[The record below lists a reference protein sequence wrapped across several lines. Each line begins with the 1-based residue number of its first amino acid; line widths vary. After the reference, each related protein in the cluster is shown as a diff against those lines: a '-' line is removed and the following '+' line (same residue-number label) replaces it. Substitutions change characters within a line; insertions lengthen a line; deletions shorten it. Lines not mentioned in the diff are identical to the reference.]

1 MVRPKKYEEGT
12 TTPND
17 VLKCDTCEG
26 TYTRAHRSQHM
37 KTKKHKESIKS
48 KLKNKEEKE
57 EIDIEENIDTKYI
70 MDKKKKIVIG
80 TIGGDL
86 ITIEDK
92 NDDYFFSFRGELHK
106 KIKTKSS
113 EIKPL
118 PQNQN
123 PRAIVY
129 VCGKS
134 NSGKSTYCR
143 EYIDDYLDVWPDRE
157 VYIVIKDD
165 IDKGK
170 AFSGLDKN
178 KNVFFVKLDLFSE
191 EIKMEEFPDGSL
203 ILLDDIDY
211 ISDKAV
217 KTNIHKL
224 KDEILGAGS
233 KRKISLLLT
242 SHLINKGHS
251 TREIINELN
260 QVVLFPQGC
269 LNMNYFLEHYLGFK
283 KSDIEKVHSLKTRY
297 ILINNGV
304 PQYLLSKHELYMLGS
319 SAK

>member
-1 MVRPKKYEEGT
+1 MRPRKYAVGEV
-12 TTPND
+12 TPND
-17 VLKCDTCEG
+17 VLECNICGKTF
-26 TYTRAHRSQHM
+26 TRAHRSQHI
-37 KTKKHKESIKS
+37 KTKFHKESIGKNLRNNEVKEQNVDNKYKMS
-48 KLKNKEEKE
+48 KKN
-57 EIDIEENIDTKYI
+57 
-70 MDKKKKIVIG
+70 VVG
-80 TIGGDL
+80 TINDEI
-86 ITIEDK
+86 ITVVDK
-92 NDDYFFSFRGELHK
+92 NDDYFFKVNGKLYK
-106 KIKTKSS
+106 KIKTTEG

-118 PQNQN
+118 PQNIN
-123 PRAIVY
+123 PRSVVY

-143 EYIDDYLDVWPDRE
+143 QYIDDYIDIWPKRE

-178 KNVFFVKLDLFSE
+178 KNVFFVKLDIFSE

-211 ISDKAV
+211 IGDKTI
-217 KTNIHKL
+217 KKNIHKL

-242 SHLINKGHS
+242 SHLINKGHA
-251 TREIINELN
+251 TRDIINELN

-269 LNMNYFLEHYLGFK
+269 LNIDYFLEHYMGFK
-283 KSDIEKVHSLKTRY
+283 KTDIAKLKQLKTRY
-297 ILINNGV
+297 VLINNGV
-304 PQYLLSKHELYMLGS
+304 PQYLLSKHELYMLNG
-319 SAK
+319 